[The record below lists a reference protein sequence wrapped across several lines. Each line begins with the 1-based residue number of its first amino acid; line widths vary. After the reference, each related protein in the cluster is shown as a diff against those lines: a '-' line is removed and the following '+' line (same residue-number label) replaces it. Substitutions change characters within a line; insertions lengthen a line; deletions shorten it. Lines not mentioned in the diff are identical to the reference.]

1 MRNTS
6 IVNWDCECAGECNE
20 PFSQVGEYECVCVW
34 RFPEIKSSK
43 SNRKPKTKSQTPN
56 TKLTPADGQTDA
68 HRCQQKLN
76 EMPAQC
82 VGRGQKGRTGLGLGL
97 GGWVAQAP
105 ERAIN
110 MANDDK
116 RKFRNDWVTLSTRRH
131 WTEAAVEADAEALA
145 QHLAAPATAVD
156 GAATIDTNRDSACSC
171 RHRYGK

>member
-1 MRNTS
+1 MS
-6 IVNWDCECAGECNE
+6 V
-20 PFSQVGEYECVCVW
+20 CVCED
-34 RFPEIKSSK
+34 FLK
-43 SNRKPKTKSQTPN
+43 SNLANQTENQKPKAKHQTPN

-116 RKFRNDWVTLSTRRH
+116 RKFRND
-131 WTEAAVEADAEALA
+131 
-145 QHLAAPATAVD
+145 
-156 GAATIDTNRDSACSC
+156 
-171 RHRYGK
+171 